1 MNEHTGDTH
10 ADLERQL
17 LDILYLACVNE
28 TNKVVR
34 DDGQNYNA
42 VFCAVAREILE
53 GIIEEY
59 VMKPRMTQKNEAK

>member
-17 LDILYLACVNE
+17 LDILYLVCVNE

-34 DDGQNYNA
+34 DDDRNYSA
-42 VFCAVAREILE
+42 VFCDVARKILD
-53 GIIEEY
+53 GIVDKY
-59 VMKPRMTQKNEAK
+59 VRKQ

>member
-17 LDILYLACVNE
+17 LDILYLVCVNE

-34 DDGQNYNA
+34 DDDRNYNA
-42 VFCAVAREILE
+42 VFCDVARRILE
-53 GIIEEY
+53 GIADKY
-59 VMKPRMTQKNEAK
+59 VRKK

>member
-17 LDILYLACVNE
+17 LDILYLVCVNE

-34 DDGQNYNA
+34 DDGGNYNA
-42 VFCAVAREILE
+42 VFCDVARKILDC
-53 GIIEEY
+53 IVSKY
-59 VMKPRMTQKNEAK
+59 VRKQK